1 MNEFLANDAAR
12 IAMLLLLFVAVAGVA
27 YGITVALGERRQV
40 RDRLISGGPAAGEG
54 DSGSPVEGLRTHDA
68 RGAWVAL
75 VTAIEKAGIPL
86 VDSKDATLRSRL
98 VAAGYK
104 QDYAPRAYSLIRL
117 GLVIGL
123 PIGIFVL
130 LWISGNR
137 PSPLKLYFVG
147 MIAARAGLYFPS
159 LWVRAR
165 AARRQREIINGFP
178 DALDLMLVCVEA
190 GLGLEA
196 AFSRVGMEM
205 TRSHPLLAEQ
215 LGTVVLDLRAGRSQE
230 DALRRMADRA
240 GADEI
245 RAFATLLIQSH
256 KLGSSVAQTLRT
268 YASEMREKR
277 RMRAEEKA
285 HRLPVLL
292 SIPLVTCMLPV
303 MIGVL
308 MLPAVI
314 RTMRVVIPAMAGG

>member
-137 PSPLKLYFVG
+137 PSQLKL
-147 MIAARAGLYFPS
+147 
-159 LWVRAR
+159 
-165 AARRQREIINGFP
+165 
-178 DALDLMLVCVEA
+178 
-190 GLGLEA
+190 
-196 AFSRVGMEM
+196 
-205 TRSHPLLAEQ
+205 
-215 LGTVVLDLRAGRSQE
+215 
-230 DALRRMADRA
+230 
-240 GADEI
+240 
-245 RAFATLLIQSH
+245 
-256 KLGSSVAQTLRT
+256 
-268 YASEMREKR
+268 
-277 RMRAEEKA
+277 
-285 HRLPVLL
+285 
-292 SIPLVTCMLPV
+292 
-303 MIGVL
+303 
-308 MLPAVI
+308 
-314 RTMRVVIPAMAGG
+314 